1 MFRSIAVVFSLALTA
16 DVLLAQPAAEP
27 VTLDAAKF
35 IDPALPDCGIQ
46 KAMDSLGPKGGT
58 VLLPEGKLELLRS
71 LMVPA
76 NVTLQGRGPVKTT
89 ILSRRTNTCAPL
101 VKCEGAIITLAKPCD
116 ALKVGTTVF
125 VWERH
130 GVSGYMGYYE
140 GHLVKAIDGA
150 TITLDGAR
158 FRGGDVVRS
167 KDAFIEFGLCS
178 LLTADCAKGATEL
191 QVADASIFTPGQA
204 VSVGTGDS
212 NGNESLSFIKE
223 IKGNTLVLE
232 RPIRI
237 EHKISEKALPR
248 RPAVWTLFPL
258 ITAENVKGIGVRDLA
273 LDCPIKSDERPHLRR
288 YTLSLIHTY
297 NTEDSLIENV
307 TVRNSFTDGVS
318 VQVGRN
324 VTVRNCVVT
333 GCEGN
338 GFHPGTGLT
347 DSLFEKNTAKG
358 NGVGLYF
365 CWSNTRQK
373 ILNNVF
379 SENRGGGM
387 TGLGNP
393 NEHYN
398 LLEGNTIERNGGAGI
413 EINGGQVAKNTLR
426 KNVIRDNSAGAP
438 GKHPGIAL
446 YASAEDAK
454 AYTIEGNT
462 IESTVEPPTQWIG
475 IEEKAF
481 KRGEKMNV
489 CDENVI
495 RGNKVTGHKTADILL
510 VGPKTVC
517 EDNGEAKVVRSFAK
531 EETAK

>member
-1 MFRSIAVVFSLALTA
+1 MLRPITIVLILALTA
-16 DVLLAQPAAEP
+16 NVLLAQPASEP

-46 KAMDSLGPKGGT
+46 KAMDSLAPNGGT
-58 VLLPEGKLELLRS
+58 VLLPEGRFELLRS

-76 NVTLQGRGPVKTT
+76 KVTLQGRGPDKTAL
-89 ILSRRTNTCAPL
+89 LSRRTNTCLPIA
-101 VKCEGAIITLAKPCD
+101 KCEGAVITLTQPSD

-140 GHLVKAIDGA
+140 GHLIKTIDGA
-150 TITLDGAR
+150 TITLDGTR

-167 KDAFIEFGLCS
+167 KDAYIEFGLCS
-178 LLTADCAKGATEL
+178 LLTTDCAKGATEL
-191 QVADASIFTPGQA
+191 QVADPSVFTVGQA
-204 VSVGTGDS
+204 VSVGSGDS
-212 NGNESLSFIKE
+212 NANESLSFIKE

-237 EHKISEKALPR
+237 EHKISDKSLPR

-258 ITAENVKGIGVRDLA
+258 ITAENVKGIGIRDLA
-273 LDCPIKSDERPHLRR
+273 LDCPIKSDSRPHIRR
-288 YTLSLIHTY
+288 YTLSPIHTF
-297 NTEDSLIENV
+297 NIENSVIENV

-318 VQVGRN
+318 VQTGRN

-338 GFHPGTGLT
+338 GFHPGTGLM

-358 NGVGLYF
+358 NGTGLYF

-373 ILNNVF
+373 ILNNNF
-379 SENRGGGM
+379 SENRYGGM

-393 NEHYN
+393 NEHHN
-398 LLEGNTIERNGGAGI
+398 LLEGNTIERNGGPGI
-413 EINGGQVAKNTLR
+413 EINGGQIARNTLR
-426 KNVIRDNSAGAP
+426 KNVIRDNSAAAP
-438 GKHPGIAL
+438 GKHPGIAIH
-446 YASAEDAK
+446 ASAEDAK
-454 AYTIEGNT
+454 AYTVEGNT

-481 KRGEKMNV
+481 KRGDKSTV
-489 CDENVI
+489 CDENII

-517 EDNGEAKVVRSFAK
+517 EDNGDAKVVKRFEK
-531 EETAK
+531 EEPAK